1 MTDPSFKVLLYSDGS
16 NQSFSA
22 AVYAAILFKKIP
34 NIQLTIIK
42 IEECNDVFMGM
53 EYSWRELRPK
63 HKKCYRGCSEG
74 KEYRWRDTWP
84 VRPNPDWMKLV
95 LTESNME
102 ARNKYDRILAKTN
115 EIFSKRG
122 LNVSNQVL
130 YANIAVSD
138 KADTADMIIDYAIKN
153 SFQLLIMGTRGL
165 PTLKGLV
172 SGSLA
177 QMVRNKSSIPV
188 LLVKKLPQEFI
199 DSYLSDSEPLI
210 SSEIQLIEQ
219 C

>member
-1 MTDPSFKVLLYSDGS
+1 MNHSLYKVLLYIDGS

-22 AVYAAILFKKIP
+22 AVYTAILFKEIS
-34 NIQLTIIK
+34 NIHLTIIQ
-42 IEECNDVFMGM
+42 IEECIGGSMGI

-63 HKKCYRGCSEG
+63 YKKCYWGCSKE
-74 KEYRWRDTWP
+74 KEYCWRDIWP

-95 LTESNME
+95 LSEANME
-102 ARNKYDRILAKTN
+102 TRNKYDRILAKTD
-115 EIFSKRG
+115 EIFSRRG
-122 LNVSNQVL
+122 LNPNHQTL
-130 YANIAVSD
+130 YANISVSD
-138 KADTADMIIDYAIKN
+138 KSDIANMIIDYATKN

-165 PTLKGLV
+165 PTIQGLV

-177 QMVRNKSSIPV
+177 QMVRSKSTIPV

-199 DSYLSDSEPLI
+199 DSYLSDTEPLI
-210 SSEIQLIEQ
+210 SNKDQLVKQ